1 MKRAIILLRY
11 AIGRFFQ
18 DNGLTTAASLSYTT
32 LLALVP
38 LMAVTVA
45 ILAAFPAF
53 QNVVSALQDF
63 IFSNFVPA
71 SGETI
76 QIYLQQFAEQ
86 AGKLTA
92 VGVAF
97 LLLTAVMLLD
107 TIETA
112 LNDIWR
118 THRKRRPLSRFL
130 VYWALLTLG
139 PVLLGVSLAVSS
151 YLVSLPLIS
160 DAASSLGLGTKLLRV
175 LPFIT
180 TAIAFGLLYSI
191 VPNCNVP
198 WRHALFGGLVAAL
211 LFEAAKKAF
220 ALYITKVPTYAVIYG
235 ALAAVPVFLIWIYIS
250 WAIILIGA
258 QLTFALAHYRSAV
271 ANTSALSDGE
281 RLASSFRL
289 IHHLWQAQER
299 GALMSGSQLLDIEQR
314 LDEERLNEL
323 LECMERHS
331 LVHQSASA
339 EWALSRNLDSVTLSE
354 LLHAIDVGILP
365 ECTEDA
371 AAQQEPL
378 SYAALYR
385 AIGEAKACISQATQ
399 ISLKQL
405 LLAGRKEK

>member
-1 MKRAIILLRY
+1 
-11 AIGRFFQ
+11 
-18 DNGLTTAASLSYTT
+18 
-32 LLALVP
+32 
-38 LMAVTVA
+38 MAVTVA

-63 IFSNFVPA
+63 IFSNFVPT

-86 AGKLTA
+86 AAKLTA
-92 VGVAF
+92 VGVVF

-107 TIETA
+107 TIEGA

-118 THRKRRPLSRFL
+118 VHRKRRPLSRFL

-160 DAASSLGLGTKLLRV
+160 DAASTLGLETKLLRL

-180 TAIAFGLLYSI
+180 TTIAFSLLYSI
-191 VPNCNVP
+191 VPNYAVP

-211 LFEAAKKAF
+211 LFEGAKKAF
-220 ALYITKVPTYAVIYG
+220 ALFITKVPTYAVIYG
-235 ALAAVPVFLIWIYIS
+235 ALAAIPVFLIWIYIS

-258 QLTFALAHYRSAV
+258 QLTFALTHYRTVVGGSV
-271 ANTSALSDGE
+271 TFSDRD
-281 RLASSFRL
+281 RLLTAFRL
-289 IHHLWQAQER
+289 IHYLWQAQNR

-323 LECMERHS
+323 LECLERHS

-339 EWALSRNLDSVTLSE
+339 EWALSRDLESVTLGE
-354 LLHAIDVGILP
+354 LLHAIDVGVLP
-365 ECTEDA
+365 ECTDDA

-378 SYAALYR
+378 SYSALYR
-385 AIGEAKACISQATQ
+385 AIEEAKECVSQATQ

-405 LLAGRKEK
+405 MLAGQKENGCTQPESL